1 MSLPVSRT
9 VSLPTP
15 PFSAALLADTL
26 EVYRASSAAL
36 TWAGSAAYLGVSR
49 VMLDA
54 CLAGQISSSEAADI
68 QEILAL
74 HRTHIEGYLEGILT
88 REKGSPAGAQFA
100 LKAQHGWEDKV
111 TLELSQKPQL
121 VINVD
126 GELGRLLL
134 NRDGDIEDGEI
145 IEDEDDSWLG

>member
-1 MSLPVSRT
+1 MSQIVSRT
-9 VSLPTP
+9 VSFPAARHTP
-15 PFSAALLADTL
+15 AELRETL
-26 EVYRASSAAL
+26 STYLSNTQAP
-36 TWAGSAAYLGVSR
+36 TWAGSAAYLGISR
-49 VMLDA
+49 LLLDA
-54 CLAGQISSSEAADI
+54 YQAGQIDSPYKDEIKDI
-68 QEILAL
+68 LEV
-74 HRTHIEGYLEGILT
+74 HRTHIEAFLEGVLT

-100 LKAQHGWEDKV
+100 LKAKFGWEDKV

-145 IEDEDDSWLG
+145 IEDDDDSWLG